1 MAKRL
6 TRAEVPAELTW
17 RIEDL
22 FATYADWE
30 AALASI
36 DAAVESFGR
45 FKGRLHEGAS
55 LFLECMEESEALERK
70 AYPMMLYA
78 HMLIATDGTD
88 PANQAAAG
96 RAGAVAASAHAGLAF
111 LEPEIVSLPDGTVQ
125 RYMAEEPR
133 LEPFRRN
140 LERILADKPH
150 LLSPETEKVLASLG
164 ELMRSPYSLY
174 ERCKS
179 SDMHFEPVVDS
190 AGREH
195 AVSFATYEVALEKTS
210 DTVLRRNAFRSFSKG
225 LASYREVLG
234 GTFGAEVRKNVVLAR
249 ARGFE
254 SATHMFLHEQESSM
268 KAYLVLLDGVQR
280 GLAPHMRR
288 YVGLRRRVLGL
299 DEVLYCDIEA
309 PLDPE
314 YDPDVSYEEAGR
326 QILASVQVMGKE
338 FSDIVATALTDRWID
353 RADNIGK
360 STGAFCADAYDAH
373 PYILTTWSDKARSM
387 FTLAHELGHA
397 VADVLTARTQRYAN
411 KEMSRFIVE
420 GPSTFMEALLAR
432 HLLSQPAVDPRTR
445 RWVAMQVLGTYYHN
459 YVRHMLEAELLR
471 RIYGMA
477 EAGAPITA
485 TVLSKTKGDILSE
498 FWGDTV
504 VIDDGARLTWMRQP
518 HYYMGLYPYTYS
530 AGLTF
535 STLMAQALAEQGNA
549 AGAGG
554 GARDRWLQVLRSG
567 GSAKPLDVMRRAG
580 VDLED
585 PASVA
590 RAIDYVGTLVDE
602 VETAFCDPS
611 TR

>member
-1 MAKRL
+1 MAERL
-6 TRAEVPAELTW
+6 KRAEVPAELTW

-22 FATYADWE
+22 FATSAHWE
-30 AALASI
+30 TALASL
-36 DAAVESFGR
+36 DADVASFGR

-55 LFLECMEESEALERK
+55 LFLQCMEEAEALGRK
-70 AYPMMLYA
+70 ASPVVLYA
-78 HMLIATDGTD
+78 HLLIATDGTD
-88 PANQAAAG
+88 PANQAIAG
-96 RAGAVAASAHAGLAF
+96 RAHAAVARIRAGMAF
-111 LEPEIVSLPDGTVQ
+111 LEPEIVALPAGTVEG
-125 RYMAEEPR
+125 YIAAEPG
-133 LEPFRRN
+133 LEPFRRY
-140 LERILADKPH
+140 LMRILSNKPH
-150 LLSPETEKVLASLG
+150 VLSPETERVLASLG
-164 ELMRSPYSLY
+164 ELMTAPYNLY

-179 SDMHFEPVVDS
+179 SDMHFEPATDA

-195 AVSFATYEVALEKTS
+195 PVSFATYEVLLEKSS
-210 DTVLRRNAFRSFSKG
+210 DTVLRRNAYRSFSKG

-254 SATHMFLHEQESSM
+254 SATHMFLHQQESSM
-268 KAYLVLLDGVQR
+268 KAYLNLLDVVQR
-280 GLAPHMRR
+280 EMAPHMRR
-288 YVGLRRRVLGL
+288 YVGLRKRVLGL

-309 PLDPE
+309 PLDPDC
-314 YDPDVSYEEAGR
+314 DPGITYEEAGHE
-326 QILASVQVMGKE
+326 ILASVQVMGKE
-338 FSDIVATALTDRWID
+338 FSDIVATALADRWID

-373 PYILTTWSDKARSM
+373 PFILTTWSDKARSM

-397 VADVLTARTQRYAN
+397 VADVFTARTQRYAN

-432 HLLSQPAVDPRTR
+432 HLLSQPSVEPRKR

-471 RIYGMA
+471 RIYDLA
-477 EAGAPITA
+477 EAGTPITA
-485 TVLSKTKGDILSE
+485 TVLSKTKGEILSE
-498 FWGDTV
+498 FWGGTV
-504 VIDDGARLTWMRQP
+504 VIDEGALLTWMRQP

-535 STLMAQALAEQGNA
+535 STLMAQALAAEGDS
-549 AGAGG
+549 
-554 GARDRWLQVLRSG
+554 ARDRWLEVLRTG
-567 GSAKPLDVMRRAG
+567 GSMKPLDVMKRAG

-585 PASVA
+585 AASIT

-602 VETAFCDPS
+602 VETAFCDS
-611 TR
+611 SRR

>member
-6 TRAEVPAELTW
+6 RRAEVPAELTW

-22 FATYADWE
+22 FAAFADWE
-30 AALASI
+30 AALASL
-36 DAAVESFGR
+36 DADVASFGR
-45 FKGRLHEGAS
+45 FKGRLHEGAK
-55 LFLECMEESEALERK
+55 LFLECMEASEALERK
-70 AYPMMLYA
+70 AYPVMLYA
-78 HMLIATDGTD
+78 HLLIAADGTD

-96 RAGAVAASAHAGLAF
+96 RAGAAAARAHAGLAF
-111 LEPEIVSLPDGTVQ
+111 LEPEIVALPDGTVK
-125 RYMAEEPR
+125 RYIEEEPG
-133 LEPFRRN
+133 LEPLRRN
-140 LERILADKPH
+140 LERILARKPH
-150 LLSPETEKVLASLG
+150 VLSPETEKVLASLG
-164 ELMRSPYSLY
+164 ELMRAPYSLY

-179 SDMHFEPVVDS
+179 SDMHFEPVTDS
-190 AGREH
+190 GGREH
-195 AVSFATYEVALEKTS
+195 PVSFATYEVALEKSS
-210 DTVLRRNAFRSFSKG
+210 DVVLRRNAYRSLAKG

-254 SATHMFLHEQESSM
+254 SATHMFIHEQETSM
-268 KAYLVLLDGVQR
+268 KAYLSLLDVVQR
-280 GLAPHMRR
+280 EMAPHMRR
-288 YVGLRRRVLGL
+288 LVELRKRVLGL

-314 YDPDVSYEEAGR
+314 YDPDVTYEEAGR
-326 QILASVQVMGKE
+326 EILASVQVMGKE
-338 FSDIVATALTDRWID
+338 FSDIIATALTGRWID

-373 PYILTTWSDKARSM
+373 PFILTTWSDKARSM

-397 VADVLTARTQRYAN
+397 VADVFTARNQRYAN

-432 HLLSQPAVDPRTR
+432 HLLSQPGVEPRKR

-471 RIYGMA
+471 RIYDMA

-498 FWGDTV
+498 FWGDSV
-504 VIDDGARLTWMRQP
+504 VVDEGARLTWMRQP

-535 STLMAQALAEQGNA
+535 STLMAQALAAEGEP
-549 AGAGG
+549 
-554 GARDRWLQVLRSG
+554 ARDRWLEVLRTG
-567 GSAKPLDVMRRAG
+567 GAMKPLDVMKRAG

-585 PASVA
+585 PASITG
-590 RAIDYVGTLVDE
+590 AIDYVGILVDE
-602 VETAFCDPS
+602 VEKAFCDS
-611 TR
+611 SR